1 MAKFAADFS
10 LHPARS
16 RQKDA
21 HSAHIILMA
30 KDTVILTGDRPT
42 GRLHIGHYVGSLKRR
57 VELQNEGDFK
67 QMFVFIADAQALTDN
82 IDNPEKV
89 RQNVIEVALDYL
101 AVGLDPSKITIFIQ
115 SQIPELCELSF
126 YFMDLVTV
134 SRLQRNPTVKTEI
147 GMRGFESSIPV
158 GFFTYPISQAADI
171 TAFRATTV
179 PAGEDQRPMIEQA
192 TEIVRRFNYI
202 YGDTLVEPQIMLPQN
217 AVCCRLPGTDGKAK
231 MSKSLG
237 NCIYL
242 SDDAKTVKQS
252 VMSMYTDP
260 THIHVDDPGHLEGNT
275 VFTYLDAFCRPEHF
289 GLYWPDYANLDEVK
303 EHYQR
308 GGLGDMKVKK
318 FLNNILQEELE
329 PIRQRRAEFAQDIPA
344 VYAMLRR
351 GCEQAREVAAQTL
364 SDVRR
369 AMKIN
374 YFDDADLIKEQAAR
388 FAQK

>member
-1 MAKFAADFS
+1 MTKE
-10 LHPARS
+10 
-16 RQKDA
+16 K
-21 HSAHIILMA
+21 
-30 KDTVILTGDRPT
+30 VILTGDRPT
-42 GRLHIGHYVGSLKRR
+42 GRLHIGHYVGSLRRR

-67 QMFVFIADAQALTDN
+67 KMFVFIADAQALTDN

-101 AVGLDPSKITIFIQ
+101 ACGLDPEKVTLFIQ

-126 YFMDLVTV
+126 YFMDLVSV
-134 SRLQRNPTVKTEI
+134 SRLQRNPTVKSEI
-147 GMRGFESSIPV
+147 QMRGFESSIPV

-179 PAGEDQRPMIEQA
+179 PAGEDQKPMIEQA

-202 YGDTLVEPQIMLPQN
+202 YGETLVEPAIMLPNN
-217 AVCCRLPGTDGKAK
+217 AACLRLPGTDGKAK

-242 SDDAKTVKQS
+242 SETADEVQKK

-260 THIHVDDPGHLEGNT
+260 EHIHVADPGHIEGNT

-289 GLYWPDYANLDEVK
+289 ERYWNEYANLNEVK
-303 EHYQR
+303 AHYQR
-308 GGLGDMKVKK
+308 GGLGDMKVKR

-329 PIRQRRAEFAQDIPA
+329 PIRARRKEYEKDIPA
-344 VYAMLRR
+344 IYDMLKK
-351 GCEQAREVAAQTL
+351 GCEEAREVAAQTL
-364 SDVRR
+364 ADVRR
-369 AMKIN
+369 AMKID
-374 YFDDADLIKEQAAR
+374 YFNDAALIQEQAKR
-388 FAQK
+388 FSE